1 MIKIKNRDNS
11 PYENGLRAMREIV
24 QRKMSIDLF
33 EENTLLDDL
42 INVSGG
48 VIRDLFR
55 LINEAADSALDMDK
69 EKIEREHI
77 EMAKNS
83 LKKEYENNIA
93 DYRYEGKDFT
103 TQNYYD
109 ALINLANS
117 ETKKLDNTEAEL
129 HLRQNLSILGYNGHG
144 WYDIHPVI
152 RLILEERKKI
162 KT

>member
-24 QRKMSIDLF
+24 QRKMSMDLF

-77 EMAKNS
+77 EMAKK
-83 LKKEYENNIA
+83 LFKK
-93 DYRYEGKDFT
+93 R
-103 TQNYYD
+103 
-109 ALINLANS
+109 
-117 ETKKLDNTEAEL
+117 
-129 HLRQNLSILGYNGHG
+129 
-144 WYDIHPVI
+144 V
-152 RLILEERKKI
+152 
-162 KT
+162 